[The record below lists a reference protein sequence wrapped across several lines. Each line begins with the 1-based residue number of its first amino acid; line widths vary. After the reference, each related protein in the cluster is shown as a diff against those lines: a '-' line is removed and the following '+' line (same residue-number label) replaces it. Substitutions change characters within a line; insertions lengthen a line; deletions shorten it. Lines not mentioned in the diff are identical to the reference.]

1 MKLNGIAGTGTGKL
15 GSQVYAS
22 IKGEQVVRQYQSK
35 VSNPSTTKQVAQRG
49 RMKLMSQLAAAM
61 GSVIAIPRQGLKSS
75 RNLFSKKNFQYV
87 HSASGQAFAFLE
99 KFQLTDGNTS
109 LGRIGMLRGENNVLS
124 LFLQNENEGRWDRI
138 VYNLFARNEEGELM
152 LINSIVS
159 TDPGED
165 DDFWTD
171 VEDYEGD
178 LYLYAYGMRDK
189 NASAKAK
196 YGNYTVESGEDIAKL
211 FMTRT
216 LTTEDYE
223 VSQTS
228 GNSITIDDSGTT
240 TVGENQVLIR
250 FYIVGDGAI
259 RLNSASGAAQT
270 SPQVKTRGS
279 QLKWYGVPRPPYT
292 FMQWHFFKDGQEQVN
307 SAQNPVTFTVWEDV
321 EVVMETGLSGS
332 VGDAD

>member
-22 IKGEQVVRQYQSK
+22 VKGEQVVRQYQSK

-75 RNLFSKKNFQYV
+75 RNLFSKKNFQFII
-87 HSASGQAFAFLE
+87 SEGGQAFAFLE
-99 KFQLTDGNTS
+99 NFQLTDGNTS
-109 LGRIGMLRGENNVLS
+109 LGRIGMRRGENNVLS

-152 LINSIVS
+152 LINSVVA

-196 YGNYTVESGEDIAKL
+196 YGNYHVESGEDIAKL

-216 LTTEDYE
+216 LTAEDYE
-223 VSQTS
+223 ISQTS
-228 GNSITIDDSGTT
+228 GNSITIDDSGTV
-240 TVGENQVLIR
+240 TVGENQVLVR
-250 FYIVGDGAI
+250 FTILGDGAI
-259 RLNSASGAAQT
+259 RNNSASGAVIT
-270 SPQVKTRGS
+270 SPLVRNRGT
-279 QLKWYGVPRPPYT
+279 QLKWYGVPRPPYS
-292 FMQWHFFKDGQEQVN
+292 FYKWVFIEPDGTIHTSN
-307 SAQNPVTFTVWEDV
+307 NNPVTFTVWADIN
-321 EVVMETGLSGS
+321 VVLNTITP
-332 VGDAD
+332 DAD

>member
-22 IKGEQVVRQYQSK
+22 VKGEQVVRQYQSK

-75 RNLFSKKNFQYV
+75 RNLFSKKNFQYII
-87 HSASGQAFAFLE
+87 SEGGQALAFLE
-99 KFQLTDGNTS
+99 NFQLTDGNTS
-109 LGRIGMLRGENNVLS
+109 LGRIGMRRGENNVLS

-152 LINSIVS
+152 LINSVVA

-178 LYLYAYGMRDK
+178 IYLYAYGMRDK

-196 YGNYTVESGEDIAKL
+196 YGNYHVESGEDIAKL

-216 LTTEDYE
+216 LTAEDYE
-223 VSQTS
+223 ISQTS
-228 GNSITIDDSGTT
+228 GNSITIDDSGTV
-240 TVGENQVLIR
+240 TVGENQVLVR
-250 FYIVGDGAI
+250 FTILGDGAI
-259 RLNSASGAAQT
+259 RNNSASGAVIT
-270 SPQVKTRGS
+270 SPLVRNRGT
-279 QLKWYGVPRPPYT
+279 QLKWFGVPRPPYS
-292 FMQWHFFKDGQEQVN
+292 FYKWVFIEPDGTIHTSN
-307 SAQNPVTFTVWEDV
+307 SNPITFTVWADINVVLNTITPDED
-321 EVVMETGLSGS
+321 
-332 VGDAD
+332 

>member
-22 IKGEQVVRQYQSK
+22 VKGEQVVRQYQSK

-75 RNLFSKKNFQYV
+75 RNLFSKKNFKFV
-87 HSASGQAFAFLE
+87 HSVEGQAFAFLE
-99 KFQLTDGNTS
+99 NFQLTDGNTS
-109 LGRIGMLRGENNVLS
+109 LGRVGMRRGENNVLS

-138 VYNLFARNEEGELM
+138 IYNLFARNEEGELM
-152 LINSIVS
+152 LINSIVA

-196 YGNYTVESGEDIAKL
+196 YGNYHVESGEDIAKL

-216 LTTEDYE
+216 LTAEDYE

-228 GNSITIDDSGTT
+228 GNSITIDDSGTV
-240 TVGENQVLIR
+240 TVGENQVLVR
-250 FYIVGDGAI
+250 FTILGDGAI
-259 RLNSASGAAQT
+259 RNNSASGAVIT
-270 SPQVKTRGS
+270 SPLVRNRGT
-279 QLKWYGVPRPPYT
+279 QLKWYGVPRPPYSFNEWLFYKSDET
-292 FMQWHFFKDGQEQVN
+292 ITTSRN
-307 SAQNPVTFTVWEDV
+307 NPITFTVWEDIN
-321 EVVMETGLSGS
+321 VVLNTITP
-332 VGDAD
+332 DAD

>member
-22 IKGEQVVRQYQSK
+22 VKGEQVVRQYQSK
-35 VSNPSTTKQVAQRG
+35 VSNPSTKKQVAQRG

-87 HSASGQAFAFLE
+87 ISEGGQAFAFLE
-99 KFQLTDGNTS
+99 NFQLTDGNTS
-109 LGRIGMLRGENNVLS
+109 LGRIGMRRGENNVLS

-152 LINSIVS
+152 LINSVVA

-196 YGNYTVESGEDIAKL
+196 YGNYHVESGEDIAKL

-216 LTTEDYE
+216 LTAEDYE

-228 GNSITIDDSGTT
+228 GNSITIDDSGTV
-240 TVGENQVLIR
+240 TVGENQVLVR
-250 FYIVGDGAI
+250 FTILGDGAI
-259 RLNSASGAAQT
+259 RNNSASGAVIT
-270 SPQVKTRGS
+270 SPLVRNRGT
-279 QLKWYGVPRPPYT
+279 QLKWYGVPRPPYS
-292 FMQWHFFKDGQEQVN
+292 FYKWVFIEPDGTIHTSN
-307 SAQNPVTFTVWEDV
+307 SNPVTFTVWADIN
-321 EVVMETGLSGS
+321 VVLNTITP
-332 VGDAD
+332 DAD